1 MLFIFLVMLLWIPWS
16 LFTYMACRYA
26 KLLEQKDVFTKEKGS
41 SPTVMVREINNAAFL
56 LLCDTNMAEM
66 TPCKNALFKAQ
77 EEFNRDSKVK
87 SIAGRAFLRIP
98 FWCLNVYRIIVS
110 SNNTFHHWIIT
121 YRWYSPSFAFS
132 ECFLSR

>member
-1 MLFIFLVMLLWIPWS
+1 MKECTSCHECMNSMNAIYIFSYVTLNS
-16 LFTYMACRYA
+16 LKPFHLYGLQICKVIRTKGRFY
-26 KLLEQKDVFTKEKGS
+26 KEKGS

-77 EEFNRDSKVK
+77 EEFNRDSWVK

-98 FWCLNVYRIIVS
+98 F
-110 SNNTFHHWIIT
+110 
-121 YRWYSPSFAFS
+121 
-132 ECFLSR
+132 

>member
-1 MLFIFLVMLLWIPWS
+1 MLLWIPWS

-77 EEFNRDSKVK
+77 EIFNRDSWVK

-110 SNNTFHHWIIT
+110 SNNTFHRWIIT